1 MYRHLSLLR
10 LAELIAQD
18 GDRDALRELHDN
30 RTLFYYQIA
39 SPLRLAEF
47 ADKLRQS
54 KQGWQWS
61 GQDAGVL
68 ENAYDLTISK
78 FSNLP
83 AGKISGRS
91 LKTQGPDCR
100 YYFGAFV
107 KYASEK
113 MYLEHCVNEAQR
125 EMQLAKIL
133 QSHVIRHFRLSC
145 LECARSGRQ
154 LTKRYLWKFNGHA
167 MNIMLPVQIPARQCS
182 RWLSENVPN
191 VDPSRPGERERVQAV
206 VDGLIAGGK
215 ILSIEDVDEG
225 KILMN
230 RVTIESEVEEQISV
244 KGLADAVACEKAE
257 NISSQ
262 RPAIQK
268 LGSQKLQKLVLKIF
282 ETLAD
287 GEYEALSIAKSFG
300 ISPATLSRFAGMSW
314 SNDTG
319 NELPVPDLWLNTAQV
334 LAEHS
339 VFTEI
344 AENAGVLSR
353 VKEILSG
360 SSQRNE
366 V

>member
-1 MYRHLSLLR
+1 MYRYLSLLR

-18 GDRDALRELHDN
+18 GDRDAVRELHDN
-30 RTLFYYQIA
+30 RTIFYYH
-39 SPLRLAEF
+39 SDCPLRLAEF

-54 KQGWQWS
+54 QQAWHWS
-61 GQDAGVL
+61 GHDAGVL

-83 AGKISGRS
+83 ASKISGRS

-113 MYLEHCVNEAQR
+113 MYLEHCANEAQR

-154 LTKRYLWKFNGHA
+154 LTKRYLWKLNGHA

-225 KILMN
+225 RIVMN
-230 RVTIESEVEEQISV
+230 RTIELEVEEQISV

-268 LGSQKLQKLVLKIF
+268 LGGPKLRQLVLKIF

-287 GEYEALSIAKSFG
+287 GEYKALSIAKSFAIG
-300 ISPATLSRFAGMSW
+300 PATLSRFAGSSW

-360 SSQRNE
+360 SSKGKE